1 MARTEPCS
9 PKLESNITQGATM
22 ASLQGTLRKAG
33 VDVGYIGRAT
43 KNRAVTNS
51 SPVERRNTSLLRPRE
66 G

>member
-1 MARTEPCS
+1 MAKPCS
-9 PKLESNITQGATM
+9 PKLESNIIPGATM

-43 KNRAVTNS
+43 KNGAVTNS
-51 SPVERRNTSLLRPRE
+51 TPVERRNTSLLRPRE

>member
-9 PKLESNITQGATM
+9 PKLESNVIRGATV

-33 VDVGYIGRAT
+33 VVVGYIDRAT

-51 SPVERRNTSLLRPRE
+51 SPVERRDTSLLRPRE